1 MSRMYFIT
9 LCTYVICNVSART
22 STTVAVLKSR
32 HFVLQD
38 GWSPLKSSCF
48 NGHLDVVKTLIEAG
62 ANINE
67 ADKVSTHIP
76 PARVW
81 HHSM

>member
-1 MSRMYFIT
+1 MFQPAP
-9 LCTYVICNVSART
+9 LL
-22 STTVAVLKSR
+22 AVLKSR

-62 ANINE
+62 ANIND
-67 ADKVSTHIP
+67 ADKVSTHIT
-76 PARVW
+76 
-81 HHSM
+81 SCTCMTS